1 MLKIRDFAEIAQVPT
16 STLRYYDEIG
26 LFKPAS
32 VDPETGYRFYSIE
45 QLLRLNRILALR
57 DVGLDLA
64 QIAVLLKEPVS
75 TEALEGMLRLQQV
88 KLEQQIQ
95 AEQEQLARIE
105 ARLNYLQTEGR
116 KLADQVVLK
125 AVKPFAV
132 LASYTHVTGFFPNV
146 AYTNTLLT
154 LLSQHEIK
162 PSGPILY
169 LYHERAADTEDLD
182 VEVAV
187 PVERTAVRGLTL
199 SAHLDGEIT
208 LRELPEVPKM
218 ASVLYQGS
226 PLAIVEAYQAL
237 GAWIQA
243 HGLTIGGPGRKVC
256 LRWSGEFSDYLT
268 EIQFPVEVAT
278 PDGAFTKGAE

>member
-1 MLKIRDFAEIAQVPT
+1 MLKIRDFAEIAQVPP

-26 LFKPAS
+26 LFKPAH
-32 VDPETGYRFYSIE
+32 VDPETSYRFYSMD

-57 DVGLDLA
+57 DLGLDLT
-64 QIAVLLKEPVS
+64 QIAVLLQEQIS
-75 TEALEGMLRLQQV
+75 TEALKGMLRRQQA
-88 KLEQQIQ
+88 KFEQQIQ
-95 AEQEQLARIE
+95 AEQEQLACIE
-105 ARLNYLQTEGR
+105 AHLNYLQTEGR

-154 LLSQHEIK
+154 RLSQHGIQ

-169 LYHERAADTEDLD
+169 LYHESASDMEDLD

-187 PVERTAVRGLTL
+187 PVECPTVRGL
-199 SAHLDGEIT
+199 AHLDVEIT
-208 LRELPEVPKM
+208 FRELPEVPTM

-243 HGLTIGGPGRKVC
+243 HCFTISGPGRKVC
-256 LRWSGEFSDYLT
+256 LRWSGELSDYLT

-278 PDGAFTKGAE
+278 PDGSFTKGAE